1 MLVQQGYTNNQCR
14 RDLRYIK
21 QWSCQIGEWREGKK
35 RRAAP
40 ATANDR
46 GYADRQDDP
55 QAITISGD
63 AGAGS

>member
-1 MLVQQGYTNNQCR
+1 MLVQPGYTNNKCR
-14 RDLRYIK
+14 RDLRIL
-21 QWSCQIGEWREGKK
+21 SNGRASWRVERQE

-40 ATANDR
+40 ATAAGR

-55 QAITISGD
+55 QAITISDD